1 MSEHPYW
8 SYGPDHGV
16 SPVDALAEGRRA
28 FALERALDSTG
39 FVLNDDQAHDR
50 TDEVLA
56 NAARIEAYLA
66 GKTETATERLAD
78 LEQSERKLIALEVA
92 GVDNWSGY
100 DEAVADL
107 DDES

>member
-1 MSEHPYW
+1 MTHHPYW
-8 SYGPDHGV
+8 SYGPNGDTPV
-16 SPVDALAEGRRA
+16 VDALNEGRRA
-28 FALERALDSTG
+28 FALEKALQSTG
-39 FVLNDDQAHDR
+39 FALNDDQAYDR

-66 GKTETATERLAD
+66 GRTETAAERLAD
-78 LEQSERKLIALEVA
+78 LEKSERKLVALETA

-107 DDES
+107 DDED